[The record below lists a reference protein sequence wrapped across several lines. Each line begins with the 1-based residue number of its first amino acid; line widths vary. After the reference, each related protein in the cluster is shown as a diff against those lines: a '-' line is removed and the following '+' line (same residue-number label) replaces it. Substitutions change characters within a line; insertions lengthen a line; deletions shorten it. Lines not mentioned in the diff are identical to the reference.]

1 MEENIQKGEVIL
13 YQPNETVRLEVRLE
27 NETVWLTQ
35 QQMVLLFESSK
46 GNISDHLK
54 NIFEQKEL
62 DYNSTVRKIRTVQK
76 ERKRNVVAKTTI
88 RRSDIDEAWTFYQI
102 LCKKFAFMETLLF
115 LCTNNHKQ
123 IS

>member
-1 MEENIQKGEVIL
+1 MEIQKTNAEVVL
-13 YQPNETVRLEVRLE
+13 YQP
-27 NETVWLTQ
+27 
-35 QQMVLLFESSK
+35 
-46 GNISDHLK
+46 
-54 NIFEQKEL
+54 
-62 DYNSTVRKIRTVQK
+62 VRKIRTVQK